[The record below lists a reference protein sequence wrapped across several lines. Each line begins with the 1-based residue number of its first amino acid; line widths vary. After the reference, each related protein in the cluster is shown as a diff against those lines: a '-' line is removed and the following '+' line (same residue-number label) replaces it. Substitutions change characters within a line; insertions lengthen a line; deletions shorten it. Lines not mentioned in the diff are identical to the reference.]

1 MKKIAGLMVVGMLW
15 AAHNA
20 AAQSYAETAMMFS
33 RTKPTGSARV
43 LGMGGAQLSLGG
55 DFSSAYSNPA
65 GLGMYN
71 RSEFS
76 ITPGYQSLKTS
87 GDYFSG
93 ENLIS
98 DGNNAS
104 KTNLN
109 ITGLGLVLSR
119 DLTGGGG
126 FIRGTFAVTMSR
138 TNNFNRSVFYS
149 GSNPNTSLIDYF
161 IGQADGDTPTQFSSG
176 GALYN
181 TVTELAYNNYL
192 IGPET
197 ILDPDGD
204 PTVYFTDV
212 GGMPAQEET
221 IRQEGGQNQ
230 WNFSY
235 GANMNDKFYLGAGIG
250 VASIN
255 YMAEKDYSEAFT
267 DDPLFNFDL
276 HESLQIR
283 GTGFNLTFG
292 AIARPAD
299 FVTIGLSA
307 STPTWYNLTDTWEA
321 SMNSQ
326 WDNFEYEQDLFLN
339 DESASTDLI
348 VSDYKLVT
356 PWRAGVGATF
366 FFQKA
371 GLLTFDLERIDYSS
385 ANYRSRT
392 EGVDYDSDND
402 RIAGLYKPAYN
413 VRLGGELRLS
423 EFRLRAG
430 VGGMGD
436 PYSTQ
441 QNESSQAV
449 YSYSLGG
456 GYRADKF
463 YIDLAYVHS
472 TTNSSYR
479 PYTIGSG
486 GVEQPL
492 LKYGQKGDNVVATV
506 GFTF

>member
-15 AAHNA
+15 AAHYA

-76 ITPGYQSLKTS
+76 ISPGYQNLKTS
-87 GDYFSG
+87 GDYYS
-93 ENLIS
+93 
-98 DGNNAS
+98 GNNLLTENNNDLR
-104 KTNLN
+104 TNLN

-119 DLTGGGG
+119 DLSGAAG
-126 FIRGTFAVTMSR
+126 FIRGTFAITMSR
-138 TNNFNRSVFYS
+138 TNNFNRNVAYR
-149 GSNPNTSLIDYF
+149 GNNPNTSLIDYF
-161 IGQADGDTPTQFSSG
+161 IGEANGDTPDQFDSG

-181 TVTELAYNNYL
+181 TVNELAYNNYL
-192 IGPET
+192 IGPQT
-197 ILDPDGD
+197 VLDPNGD

-212 GGMPAQEET
+212 SGMPAQEET
-221 IRQEGGQNQ
+221 IQQEGGQNQ

-235 GANMNDKFYLGAGIG
+235 GANLNDKFYIGAGVGI
-250 VASIN
+250 ASIN
-255 YMAEKDYSEAFT
+255 YIAEKEYRETYT
-267 DDPLFNFDL
+267 DDALFDFNL

-283 GTGFNLTFG
+283 GTGLNLTVG
-292 AIARPAD
+292 GIARPAD
-299 FVTIGLSA
+299 FLTIGFSA
-307 STPTWYNLTDTWEA
+307 STPTWYNLTDTWDA
-321 SMNSQ
+321 TMNSH
-326 WDNFEYEQDLFLN
+326 WNNFEYEQGTFLN

-348 VSDYKLVT
+348 VTDYKLVT
-356 PWRAGVGATF
+356 PWRAGIGATF

-371 GLLTFDLERIDYSS
+371 GLITFDLERVNYSS
-385 ANYRSRT
+385 AYYRSRT
-392 EGVDYDSDND
+392 QGVDYDSDNEK
-402 RIAGLYKPAYN
+402 IQGLYKPAYN
-413 VRLGGELRLS
+413 VRIGGEWRLNA
-423 EFRLRAG
+423 FRLRAG

-436 PYSTQ
+436 PYATQ
-441 QNESSQAV
+441 QNGIDQNI
-449 YSYSLGG
+449 YSYSVGG

-479 PYTIGSG
+479 PYTIRSGS
-486 GVEQPL
+486 VEQPL
-492 LKYGQKGDNVVATV
+492 LKYGQSGDNVVATI